1 MFPWSCPAVCSLEP
15 VLRTLKGQHFP
26 HHEFWILTPL
36 TRDWMWIFWKILVW
50 RIFFFSF
57 FFFAGVWGKNT
68 LILSIFLT
76 GEDYKHLGKPRDS
89 QHNSSYQLHLYP
101 QVKGIPSSV
110 LKGNEM
116 SFLTVIE
123 VRSAKSRRQQVCFPP
138 NVSPIP
144 GRWYP
149 SHHDV
154 KAFSPWGTHLSSLPS
169 SSW

>member
-15 VLRTLKGQHFP
+15 VLGTLKGQHFL
-26 HHEFWILTPL
+26 HHELWILIPL

-50 RIFFFSF
+50 RIFFF
-57 FFFAGVWGKNT
+57 FAGVWGINT

-89 QHNSSYQLHLYP
+89 QHKSSYQLHLYP
-101 QVKGIPSSV
+101 QVKDIPSSV

-116 SFLTVIE
+116 SFLMVIE
-123 VRSAKSRRQQVCFPP
+123 VGSAKSRYQPICLPP
-138 NVSPIP
+138 KVSPIP

-154 KAFSPWGTHLSSLPS
+154 KAFSLWCTLLSSLPS